1 VAAVAVRVVEPG
13 DATEVVAEQ
22 ETVEPRDSRRSVK
35 AGRQPRPPVTG
46 AGRGQDVK
54 QIMSAK

>member
-1 VAAVAVRVVEPG
+1 VRVVEPG